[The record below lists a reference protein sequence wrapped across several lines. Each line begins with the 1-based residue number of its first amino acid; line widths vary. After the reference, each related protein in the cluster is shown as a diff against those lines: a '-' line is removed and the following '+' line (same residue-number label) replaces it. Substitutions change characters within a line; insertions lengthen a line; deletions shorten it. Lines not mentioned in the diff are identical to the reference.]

1 MTYVF
6 VFFLY
11 VFASKVLFL
20 HLCLL
25 PSTFF
30 VGTVFASKYFFV
42 GIVFASKCFLCASK
56 GGSVCLY

>member
-1 MTYVF
+1 M
-6 VFFLY
+6 
-11 VFASKVLFL
+11 FASKVLFL